1 MARLRLKSL
10 TLISSSTLL
19 SMSAPLLM
27 PESLEFLSGLPPVP
41 LGRLLPLRD
50 GGRLT
55 AGLPPSSD
63 EGALWWWWWLSNLN
77 FCVCCRVS
85 SAAERPWQRNNSFRE
100 NIHYYMQ

>member
-19 SMSAPLLM
+19 SMSASLLM

-41 LGRLLPLRD
+41 LGRLLPLLE

-55 AGLPPSSD
+55 TAALAGLPPSSD
-63 EGALWWWWWLSNLN
+63 EGALW
-77 FCVCCRVS
+77 
-85 SAAERPWQRNNSFRE
+85 
-100 NIHYYMQ
+100 